1 MTDSSG
7 PFKSVARTAPGR
19 LSGPAYPDCPRLA
32 VGAVVFKDQ
41 QVLLVRRGHPPGQ
54 GQWAIPGGSV
64 HLGETL
70 QQAAERE
77 VLEETAVT
85 IRARQPI
92 YTFDLVDRDADG
104 RVRFHYVIVDLAADY
119 ISGDP
124 RAGDDALEARWVPVG
139 ELDRLGVNPATR
151 ALLRR
156 EFPILESQIRN
167 RP

>member
-1 MTDSSG
+1 
-7 PFKSVARTAPGR
+7 
-19 LSGPAYPDCPRLA
+19 
-32 VGAVVFKDQ
+32 VFKDK
-41 QVLLVRRGHPPGQ
+41 QVLLVRRGYPPGQ